1 MLAIQGSQTVFKI
14 PLLSSLVLLFSIHW
28 VWLAPNV
35 HNNRKVVDL
44 LREFVIVGRTVH
56 AVECVQLCCFFYSDE
71 GSDTW
76 LPKHQYFCT
85 MKILWSEFWDTFYSK
100 F

>member
-44 LREFVIVGRTVH
+44 LREFVIVGRMVL
-56 AVECVQLCCFFYSDE
+56 AVECVQLCCFF
-71 GSDTW
+71 T
-76 LPKHQYFCT
+76 L
-85 MKILWSEFWDTFYSK
+85 MKAVILGCRNISIFVQ
-100 F
+100 